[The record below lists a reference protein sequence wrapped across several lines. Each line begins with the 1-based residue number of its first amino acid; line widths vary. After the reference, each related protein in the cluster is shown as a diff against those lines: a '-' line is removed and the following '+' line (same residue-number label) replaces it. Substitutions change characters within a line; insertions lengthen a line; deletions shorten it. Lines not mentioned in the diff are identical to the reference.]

1 MSKATKLPRGISLY
15 RGRYRV
21 RLYVDGYQH
30 ALGVFDTLTDA
41 RAALE
46 IARGEKARGTFV
58 PPAERRQARKAA
70 AEVAERESLTLEQW
84 AAAWLEEMEH
94 NPQRSKA
101 TVVSYRS
108 VLKNH
113 VLPTLG
119 AMRLVDIT
127 PEHVADLLAELR
139 AKPSVRHPGRALNGI
154 APNAALVLRS
164 CLNAAVK
171 RRAGGLTSFT
181 FPAAPK
187 HVRVRPE
194 DTEGDVATPAEVA
207 AMAAAMPEH
216 LRIAVPLAAWC
227 ALRLGEVLGLE
238 RRDLEHLDDPKR
250 ATLHVRRQV
259 NVKAGAITPPKAD
272 SKRSIAIPAFLLP
285 ELREHLEAF
294 VTADPECPV
303 LTNPTRKGTRVSQT
317 RLDVAWRAAR
327 EAAGRKS
334 FRFHDLRHTGLTAYA
349 QQGAT
354 LAELLHRG
362 GHSDV
367 SVALRYQ
374 HATAERDRAL
384 TERLSAEVGG
394 GADGSAA

>member
-1 MSKATKLPRGISLY
+1 MSKATKLPRGISHY

-21 RLYVDGYQH
+21 RLFVDGYQH
-30 ALGVFDTLTDA
+30 ALGVYDTLTDA
-41 RAALE
+41 KAALE
-46 IARGEKARGTFV
+46 IARGQKARGTFV
-58 PPAERRQARKAA
+58 PPAERRQQAKVAA
-70 AEVAERESLTLEQW
+70 QVAERESLTLEQW
-84 AAAWLEEMEH
+84 ASTWLAEMDL
-94 NPQRSKA
+94 NPERSKA

-113 VLPTLG
+113 VLPELG
-119 AMRLVDIT
+119 GMRLVDLT
-127 PEHVADLLAELR
+127 PELVAEHLAALR
-139 AKPSVRHPGRALNGI
+139 AMPSARHPGRKVNGV
-154 APNAALVLRS
+154 APNAALVLRA

-171 RRAGGLTSFT
+171 RKAGGLTSFT
-181 FPAAPK
+181 FPSAPK
-187 HVRVRPE
+187 HSRVRPE
-194 DTEGDVATPAEVA
+194 DVDGDVATPAEVA
-207 AMAAAMPEH
+207 AMAAAMPAH
-216 LRIAVPLAAWC
+216 LRVAVPLAAWC

-259 NVKAGAITPPKAD
+259 NVKAGTITPPKAD
-272 SKRSIAIPAFLLP
+272 STRSIAIPAFLLP
-285 ELREHLEAF
+285 ALRAHLSEHVGPEA
-294 VTADPECPV
+294 DCPV
-303 LTNPTRKGTRVSQT
+303 LTNPTRRGTRVSQT

-327 EAAGRKS
+327 AEAGREA
-334 FRFHDLRHTGLTAYA
+334 FRFHNLRHTGLTAYA

-384 TERLSAEVGG
+384 TARLSAEIEGKR
-394 GADGSAA
+394 DG